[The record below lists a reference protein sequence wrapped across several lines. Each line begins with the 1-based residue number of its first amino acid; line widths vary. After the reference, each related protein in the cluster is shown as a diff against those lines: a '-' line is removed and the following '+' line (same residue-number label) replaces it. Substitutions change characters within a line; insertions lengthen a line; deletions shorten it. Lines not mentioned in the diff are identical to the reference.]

1 MQLVSNPSPTLAP
14 TLAPIAQPLACCP
27 NQVCRGVPRRMVR
40 AMDSRKV
47 KKLARHLP
55 LQPVRSTAAPAPE
68 ETSGAKDEAP
78 CRS

>member
-1 MQLVSNPSPTLAP
+1 
-14 TLAPIAQPLACCP
+14 
-27 NQVCRGVPRRMVR
+27 MVR